1 MAGLNIPCTRDHRQ
15 STERKHLERRE
26 AQERKRAGEMS
37 TGTQGDSQYTKNTII
52 DEHRCKYMQKL
63 GLSIDFRFKLN

>member
-1 MAGLNIPCTRDHRQ
+1 MHLGEMAGLNIPCTRGHRQ

-26 AQERKRAGEMS
+26 VQERKRAGEMS

-52 DEHRCKYMQKL
+52 DEHESMQVFYN
-63 GLSIDFRFKLN
+63 IN